1 MAQTKNTPL
10 NKEQLLE
17 HVQAFVQTPLKDKL
31 DANLIE
37 LGLDSMH
44 MMRLVNQWRKQGA
57 KVTFS
62 KLIEQPI
69 LSHWMTLLCTKTDA
83 VTEVIPAPALPNIDP
98 YAEFE
103 LTDVQYAYWIGRQDE
118 QELGGV
124 GCHAY
129 IEVDNQDIDPLKL
142 EQAWHALYQ
151 HHPMLRAQFT
161 ESGTQQVHAPL
172 PTPGLA
178 INDFRSLTRDE
189 ATQAVEQVRR
199 RLSHRK
205 LGIEHGQTMGLELSL
220 LPAGN
225 CRIHFD
231 VDLLIADVQSLNIL
245 LKDLAVLY
253 HGGTL
258 ETDPNWSFAK
268 YLAYEKTQNKTKLEE
283 DKAYWQTRLA
293 TLPSGPQLPLR
304 CDPQTVAKPTFSRR
318 LHTLTQ
324 TQWQTLKSTAQQHQV
339 TPAMLLVTGYAYVLA
354 KYSAEQKFTLN
365 LPLFDR
371 KTQHPGIEHAV
382 ADFTN
387 LLLLDCDFSDAK
399 GFIDHAKAIQNQF
412 HQNVAH
418 SDYSAVQIQRDLVK
432 QGFAQGVSAP
442 VVFAC
447 NLGTPLLSQQDT
459 VLGQF
464 NYMISQT
471 PQVWLDHQVYEVDE
485 GLMLA
490 WDAVDEIFPEALI
503 DTMFASYVALLE
515 KLAAHSDAW
524 QAQHLIELPHYQQT
538 QRAAVNDTAAPYT
551 PHTLHEAIFRA
562 ARTHPDKT
570 ALVFNNQS
578 LSYRSVAEKA
588 LRVAA
593 YLQQQGLRES
603 EPVAVTLPRGAEQII
618 AVLGVLA
625 AGGCYVPIGTHQPQS
640 RRAKIHRTAEIKLVI
655 AAHDDSEHDP
665 AATFIDIQQAL
676 QAEPLASAAIASPE
690 SPAYIIFTSGSTGE
704 PKGVEMSHQATA
716 NTIYQLNKD
725 YQIGQDSC
733 ALAVSA
739 LDFDLSV
746 YDIFGLLSVGGQLV
760 LVDEQQ
766 RRDAQAWLDLVHQN
780 NVTVWNTVPV
790 LLDMLLTAAEQDC
803 RPLNF
808 EQVMLSGDWIGLDL
822 PPRLQHISATNPPI
836 IAMGGATEAAIW
848 SNSCEVRAPLPQH
861 WHSIPY
867 GKPLPNQK
875 YRVVDG
881 HGHDCPDW
889 VPGELWI
896 GGIGLATCYCGDPA
910 QTTARFVEQDGE
922 RWYRTGDQGRYWPD
936 GNLEFLGRID
946 HQVKV
951 RGHRIE
957 LGEIDTALANIEG
970 VQRAVTVTIGEPK
983 SLASV
988 VVLAPQSTLDSMA
1001 IQRQLHTLLPD
1012 YMVPNHIEFVP
1023 QMPLSANGKVDRKAL
1038 TNQLA
1043 ATQQQSTERLTAPQ
1057 TDNEIRLAK
1066 IWQSLLG
1073 IEHIG
1078 QQSHFFE
1085 LGGDSLIATQ
1095 LIAKLKQQGLASPK
1109 PLRDLFSAPQL
1120 SAYAAR
1126 LDSVASTPKLE
1137 VMPDLDNRFAP
1148 FPLTEV
1154 QRAYWMGQT
1163 PGLPLNCSTLYLL
1176 ELEGEN
1182 VDLQRMAKA
1191 WDQLVEHHEMLR
1203 AVITPDGQQQLLS
1216 HLPAMSIAQVS
1227 LNSETNN
1234 HSDAARDHLHQFW
1247 RKICHQAQQ
1256 SHDQSESVTLPNH
1269 RICAVHYGDNKTRLG
1284 IIFDY
1289 LTLDGF
1295 SIKLLLDQL
1304 ASLYNDPAYHLPEI
1318 NVSFRDYVL
1327 QVQHDDAEYAAAQ
1340 AYWREQIKALPPAP
1354 QLPLAQDP
1362 QSITKPEFVRR
1373 EAQLDTD
1380 TWQALKHK
1388 ARTYGITPSVLLL
1401 TAYSNVL
1408 RRWSEGDHTLNLTL
1422 FDRQDVHNDIHKV
1435 FGDFT
1440 TLAPI
1445 AFRANA
1451 GNSLLAQAQ
1460 EAQLQIAQAIE
1471 HKAISSIWIQRE
1483 QARHGTLT
1491 SAALPVV
1498 FTSTLGLGG
1507 GLFENSTGNF
1517 PQIVPGGLSQTP
1529 QVWLDHQLYEFDGAL
1544 VLSWDAADALFPA
1557 GMIDDMFNSYVSAL
1571 QALCHSSWEQTLSL
1585 PLPATQAHTRI
1596 AVNHT
1601 ERPQSPRTL
1610 HHAIFAHAQ
1619 QHPDDTALVFEHT
1632 VVNYA
1637 QLCEQALSIAALLQ
1651 QHQLKL
1657 AEPVAVT
1664 LPRGINQIAAVLG
1677 VMAAGGC
1684 YVPIG
1689 IHQPANRQ
1697 AKIHRTAG
1705 IRLVLTNREHLD
1717 VESIDSVTRLDI
1729 ASASAPL
1736 CKPVEV
1742 SPDQPAYIIFTSGST
1757 GEPKGVE
1764 MCHQATANT
1773 IDQLNQTY
1781 NIDKHSCVLAVS
1793 ALDFDLSVYDIFGL
1807 LGAGAQVVLLSDE
1820 NRRDA
1825 SAWLQLVHQHNVN
1838 VWNSVPVL
1846 FDMLLVVAEQDDRQ
1860 LPFNQVMLS
1869 GDWIGLD
1876 IPPRLQAKSKA
1887 GIPLIAMGGA
1897 TEAAIWSNFCEVRGD
1912 IPAHWNSIP
1921 YGKPLP
1927 NQTYRVADA
1936 QGRDCPD
1943 WVAGELWIG
1952 GVGLA
1957 SAYRGDDT
1965 LTAERFVHYEGK
1977 RWYRTGDRGRYWPDG
1992 NLEFLGRIDHQVKVR
2007 GHRIELGEIDTA
2019 LGRIEGIARGV
2030 ALTLGEPKM
2039 LVAALVMD
2047 ENMVL
2052 DTDAVNT
2059 ELALTLPDYMV
2070 PNHLLAVDVLPLSA
2084 NGKVDR
2090 KQLAAQFDGQLSAV
2104 DVAVTPPQTDNE
2116 MQVAQLWADLLGVT
2130 EVGLE
2135 SSFFALGGDSLLATQ
2150 FLTQLAQQ
2158 GLSTKQPLRTLFANP
2173 TLGAFAATLEAH
2185 QAVHSQQIVAK
2196 PEQQF
2201 EPFALT
2207 EVQSAYWLGQT
2218 PGFPLNCGTH
2228 YLLELDSLTLD
2239 IKKMMNAWQ
2248 TLYARHDMLRAQ
2260 VSDDNQ
2266 QAVLQQSQEPKL
2278 DIDSSTYASLDQ
2290 ARGQINTWWQ
2300 AQNSQHVHD
2309 AITIKVARYHAGE
2322 TERTRLALMFN
2333 YMTLDGYSIML
2344 LLREFAALYQRPDTE
2359 LPPLSLT
2366 FRDYVTQVQDSQQVV
2381 EEAQAYWQARLATL
2395 PDAAALPLAQDP
2407 LHIEHSE
2414 FSRRSARLP
2423 TTKWQ
2428 AIKQAARSH
2437 NVTPSILVLSAY
2449 AEVLSQY
2456 SGGHAH
2462 TLNLTLFDRQN
2473 VHPEVGS
2480 IVGDFTSLAPLA
2492 YYPDEQNSIAH
2503 QAKQLQNQLADVLEH
2518 RAVSSVWV
2526 QRERSRTMG
2535 RTAAALPIV
2544 FTSTLG
2550 MADDLLADSFN
2561 EDLPQFTD
2569 GGLSATPQVWLDH
2582 QMYEFRG
2589 ELILSWDAV
2598 DALFPADLLDNMF
2611 ARFLT
2616 LLDEL
2621 AVSTDAPFSHALPKA
2636 QQVVRDRVNNTKV
2649 KQTPRTLHQA
2659 MFDYACQHPDAVAL
2673 ITDTQT
2679 VTYGQ
2684 LADKALRIAHLLTQ
2698 HALSLREPV
2707 AVSLP
2712 RGVEQVAA
2720 VFGIMAAGGCYVPIG
2735 VHQPTSRQAK
2745 IHRTA
2750 GIRWVLTDEAHISQ
2764 DVEQGVTRL
2773 NVADAADL
2781 TPLATPLTVATDA
2794 PAYVIFTSG
2803 STGEPKGVEMCHQ
2816 ATANTIDQLNQHY
2829 TIDSSSRV
2837 LAVSAL
2843 DFDLSVYDLFGL
2855 LSVGGSVVLL
2865 NEENRRDATTWLELV
2880 HQHRVTIWNSVPV
2893 LLDMLL
2899 VVAENDTRSLP
2910 FENVMLSGDWIG
2922 LDLPPRLQAK
2932 THSEIPLI
2940 AMGGATEAAI
2950 WSNSCEVRGD
2960 LPAHWASIPYG
2971 KPLPNQT
2978 YRVVDPFGRDCPDW
2992 VAGELWI
2999 GGVGLA
3005 SAYRGDETLTA
3016 QRFVMANGKRWYRTG
3031 DLGRYWP
3038 DGNLEFLGRIDHQV
3052 KVRGHRI
3059 ELGEI
3064 DAAMAQVEGLSRG
3077 VALTIGEPK
3086 KLVAA
3091 FVKAPHAT
3099 LDAQAITAQLELQ
3112 LPEYMVPSHL
3122 LELTAL
3128 PLSANGK
3135 IDRKQLAN
3143 EFIELELEQAEFEAP
3158 EGELEQQL
3166 AEIWQTLLKRAQIS
3180 RHDDF
3185 FAIGGDSLSAT
3196 QLIQTLQQ
3204 QHIIPTSLSLTTLFS
3219 APSIASLAT
3228 VITHAWRELGG
3239 TTCDTDELFEE
3250 GTI

>member
-1 MAQTKNTPL
+1 MAQVKNTPL
-10 NKEQLLE
+10 NKKQLLE
-17 HVQAFVQTPLKDKL
+17 HVQAFVQTPLEDKL
-31 DANLIE
+31 DVNLIE

-62 KLIEQPI
+62 KLIEQPV
-69 LSHWMTLLCTKTDA
+69 LSHWIALLCAQTDIVA
-83 VTEVIPAPALPNIDP
+83 NISQTPKLPDLDP

-129 IEVDNQDIDPLKL
+129 LEVDNQDIDPLKL

-151 HHPMLRAQFT
+151 FHPMLRAQFT
-161 ESGTQQVHAPL
+161 ESGTQQVHSPL

-178 INDFRSLTRDE
+178 INDFRSLTPDE
-189 ATQAVEQVRR
+189 AALAVEQVRS

-220 LPAGN
+220 LPKGQ

-268 YLAYEKTQNKTKLEE
+268 YLAFESAQNRDKREADKT
-283 DKAYWQTRLA
+283 YWQTRLA
-293 TLPSGPQLPLR
+293 TLPTGPQLPLR
-304 CDPQTVAKPTFSRR
+304 CDPQTVTRPEFSRR
-318 LHTLTQ
+318 LHTLSQ
-324 TQWQTLKSTAQQHQV
+324 NQWQTLKNTAQQHQV
-339 TPAMLLVTGYAYVLA
+339 TPAMLLVTSYAYVLA

-371 KTQHPGIEHAV
+371 KTHHPGIENVV

-387 LLLLDCDFSDAK
+387 LLLLDCDFSAERS
-399 GFIDHAKAIQNQF
+399 FIDHAKAIQNQF

-432 QGFAQGVSAP
+432 HGYAQGVSAP

-490 WDAVDEIFPEALI
+490 WDAVDEIFPESLI
-503 DTMFASYVALLE
+503 ESMFASYVALLE
-515 KLAAHSDAW
+515 KLAAQNSAW
-524 QAQHLIELPHYQQT
+524 QTQALIDLPERQQT
-538 QRAAVNDTAAPYT
+538 QRAAVNNTTAPYT
-551 PHTLHEAIFRA
+551 PHTLHEAFFKRA
-562 ARTHPDKT
+562 QIHPDKT
-570 ALVFNNQS
+570 ALVLNNQTV
-578 LSYRSVAEKA
+578 SYHAVAEKA
-588 LRVAA
+588 LRIAA
-593 YLQQQGLRES
+593 HLQLQGLVES
-603 EPVAVTLPRGAEQII
+603 EPVAVTLPRGIEQVI

-625 AGGCYVPIGTHQPQS
+625 AGGCYVPIGTHQPRT
-640 RRAKIHRTAEIKLVI
+640 RREKIHRTADIKLVI
-655 AAHDDSEHDP
+655 AEHGDPEHDP
-665 AATFIDIQQAL
+665 ATKCIDIQQAL
-676 QAEPLASAAIASPE
+676 QTKPLESAVIVNPA

-725 YQIGQDSC
+725 YQIGQSSC

-746 YDIFGLLSVGGQLV
+746 YDIFGLLSAGGQLV
-760 LVDEQQ
+760 LVNEQQ

-790 LLDMLLTAAEQDC
+790 LLDMLLTAAEQDS
-803 RPLNF
+803 RLLNF

-848 SNSCEVRAPLPQH
+848 SNRCEVRAPLPLH
-861 WHSIPY
+861 WQSIPY

-875 YRVVDG
+875 YRVVDK

-896 GGIGLATCYCGDPA
+896 GGIGLATCYRGDST
-910 QTTARFVEQDGE
+910 QTAARFVEQNGE

-957 LGEIDTALANIEG
+957 LGEIDTALTNIDG
-970 VQRAVTVTIGEPK
+970 IQRAVTVTIGEPK

-988 VVLAPQSTLDSMA
+988 VVLATQNRLDSIT
-1001 IQRQLHTLLPD
+1001 IQRQLHKLLPD
-1012 YMVPNHIEFVP
+1012 YMVPSHIEFSE
-1023 QMPLSANGKVDRKAL
+1023 QLPLSANGKIDRKAL
-1038 TNQLA
+1038 INQLA
-1043 ATQQQSTERLTAPQ
+1043 ATQQQSAVSLTAPQ
-1057 TDNEIRLAK
+1057 TDNEKNLAK

-1073 IEHIG
+1073 IEQIG

-1109 PLRDLFSAPQL
+1109 PLRDLFSSPQL

-1126 LDSVASTPKLE
+1126 LESIESVTKLE
-1137 VMPDLDNRFAP
+1137 IVPDLDNRFAP

-1182 VDLQRMAKA
+1182 VDLQRMARA

-1203 AVITPDGQQQLLS
+1203 AVITPDSQQQLLS

-1227 LNSETNN
+1227 LKSETNN
-1234 HSDAARDHLHQFW
+1234 HANAARDHLHQFW
-1247 RKICHQAQQ
+1247 RKICQQAQQ
-1256 SHDQSESVTLPNH
+1256 NHDQSESATSPNH
-1269 RICAVHYGDNKTRLG
+1269 RICAVNYGDNKTRLG

-1304 ASLYNDPAYHLPEI
+1304 ASLYNDPAYNLPEVD
-1318 NVSFRDYVL
+1318 VSFRDYVI
-1327 QVQHDDAEYAAAQ
+1327 QVQHDDAERTAAQ
-1340 AYWREQIKALPPAP
+1340 TYWREQIDTLPPAP

-1362 QSITKPEFVRR
+1362 QSITQPEFVRR
-1373 EAQLDTD
+1373 EAQLDAS
-1380 TWQALKHK
+1380 TWQALKNT
-1388 ARTYGITPSVLLL
+1388 ARSYGITPSVLLL

-1422 FDRQDVHNDIHKV
+1422 FDRQDVHQDINKV

-1451 GNSLLAQAQ
+1451 GDSLLLQAQ

-1483 QARHGTLT
+1483 QARHSTLT

-1507 GLFENSTGNF
+1507 GLFENSNGDF

-1529 QVWLDHQLYEFDGAL
+1529 QVWLDHQLYEFDGSL
-1544 VLSWDAADALFPA
+1544 ILSWDAVDALFPA
-1557 GMIDDMFNSYVSAL
+1557 GMIDDMFTSYIAAL
-1571 QALCHSSWEQTLSL
+1571 EELCHSNWDQPIHF
-1585 PLPATQAHTRI
+1585 PLPDAQAHTRMV
-1596 AVNHT
+1596 VNHT
-1601 ERPQSPRTL
+1601 ERPQAPRTL
-1610 HHAIFAHAQ
+1610 HHAIFTHAQ
-1619 QHPDDTALVFEHT
+1619 QNPNDTALVFENS

-1637 QLCEQALSIAALLQ
+1637 QLCEQALGIAALLQ
-1651 QHQLKL
+1651 QHQLEP

-1664 LPRGINQIAAVLG
+1664 LPRGINQIAAILG

-1684 YVPIG
+1684 YVPVG
-1689 IHQPANRQ
+1689 IHQPASRQ

-1705 IRLVLTNREHLD
+1705 ISLVLTDSNHLE
-1717 VESIDSVTRLDI
+1717 VESIESVTRLDVAT
-1729 ASASAPL
+1729 ASTPL
-1736 CKPVEV
+1736 AKPVDV
-1742 SPDQPAYIIFTSGST
+1742 SPEQPAYIIFTSGST

-1781 NIDKHSCVLAVS
+1781 QIGQHSCVLAVS

-1807 LGAGAQVVLLSDE
+1807 LSAGGQVVLLSDE

-1825 SAWLQLVHQHNVN
+1825 SEWLQLVHQHNVN

-1846 FDMLLVVAEQDDRQ
+1846 LDMLLVVAEQDDKQ

-1876 IPPRLQAKSKA
+1876 LPPRLQAKSKA
-1887 GIPLIAMGGA
+1887 DIPLIAMGGA

-1912 IPAHWNSIP
+1912 IPTHWNSIP

-1952 GVGLA
+1952 GAGLA
-1957 SAYRGDDT
+1957 TAYRGDKK
-1965 LTAERFVHYEGK
+1965 LTAERFVNHEGT

-2019 LGRIEGIARGV
+2019 LARIDGISRGV
-2030 ALTLGEPKM
+2030 ALTVGEPKM

-2047 ENMVL
+2047 ENTVL
-2052 DTDAVNT
+2052 DIDAVNT
-2059 ELALTLPDYMV
+2059 ELALSLPDYMV
-2070 PNHLLAVDVLPLSA
+2070 PSHLLALDALPLSA

-2090 KQLAAQFDGQLSAV
+2090 KQLATEFDGKLSALEI
-2104 DVAVTPPQTDNE
+2104 AVTPPQTGNE
-2116 MQVAQLWADLLGVT
+2116 IQVAQLWSDLLGVT
-2130 EVGLE
+2130 DVGLE

-2173 TLGAFAATLEAH
+2173 TLGAFAATLAEYHAA
-2185 QAVHSQQIVAK
+2185 QSPQIVAR

-2201 EPFALT
+2201 EPFKLT

-2239 IKKMMNAWQ
+2239 TERMMLAWQ
-2248 TLYARHDMLRAQ
+2248 KLYARHDMLRAQ

-2266 QAVLQQSQEPKL
+2266 QVVLQQSSMPKL
-2278 DIDSSTYASLDQ
+2278 DIAPSTYTSLDQ
-2290 ARGQINTWWQ
+2290 ARTQINTWWQ
-2300 AQNSQHVHD
+2300 AHNSQHLHD
-2309 AITIKVARYHAGE
+2309 AIMIKVARYQAGE
-2322 TERTRLALMFN
+2322 TNRTRLALMFN

-2344 LLREFAALYQRPDTE
+2344 LLREFATLYQAPNTE
-2359 LPPLSLT
+2359 LAPLSLT
-2366 FRDYVTQVQDSQQVV
+2366 FRDYVTQVQDSQQAID
-2381 EEAQAYWQARLATL
+2381 EAQAYWQKRLATL

-2407 LHIEHSE
+2407 LQIAHSE

-2423 TTKWQ
+2423 KTKWQ

-2456 SGGHAH
+2456 SGGQAH

-2492 YYPDEQNSIAH
+2492 YQPDEHTTIANH
-2503 QAKQLQNQLADVLEH
+2503 AQHLQSQLAEVLEH

-2561 EDLPQFTD
+2561 EELPQFTD

-2621 AVSTDAPFSHALPKA
+2621 SISTDTPFSHALPNA
-2636 QQVVRDRVNNTKV
+2636 QQLVRKSVNNTCV
-2649 KQTPRTLHQA
+2649 EQTPRTLHQA
-2659 MFDYACQHPDAVAL
+2659 MFDYARQYPDAVAL
-2673 ITDTQT
+2673 IADEQT
-2679 VTYGQ
+2679 LTYGQ
-2684 LADKALRIAHLLTQ
+2684 LADKALRIAHLLIQ
-2698 HALSLREPV
+2698 RSLSSGEPV

-2712 RGVEQVAA
+2712 RGIEQVAA

-2750 GIRWVLTDEAHISQ
+2750 GIRWVLTDEAHINQ
-2764 DVEQGVTRL
+2764 DVEPGVTRL
-2773 NVADAADL
+2773 NVTDAVDF

-2829 TIDSSSRV
+2829 AIDSNSRV

-2865 NEENRRDATTWLELV
+2865 NEDNRRDAAAWLTLV
-2880 HQHRVTIWNSVPV
+2880 HQHNITIWNSVPV

-2899 VVAENDTRSLP
+2899 VVAENDARSLP
-2910 FENVMLSGDWIG
+2910 FAQVMLSGDWIG

-2932 THSEIPLI
+2932 THSKLPLI

-2950 WSNSCEVRGD
+2950 WSNSCEIKGE
-2960 LPAHWASIPYG
+2960 LPSHWASIPYG

-2978 YRVVDPFGRDCPDW
+2978 YRVVDSFGRDCPDW

-2999 GGVGLA
+2999 GGMGLA
-3005 SAYRGDETLTA
+3005 TAYRGDEELTA
-3016 QRFVMANGKRWYRTG
+3016 QRFVIADGKRWYRTG
-3031 DLGRYWP
+3031 DRGRYWP

-3064 DAAMAQVEGLSRG
+3064 DTALAQVEGLSRG
-3077 VALTIGEPK
+3077 VALTVGEPK

-3091 FVKAPHAT
+3091 FVKEPQT
-3099 LDAQAITAQLELQ
+3099 KLDAQAITAQLEQQ

-3122 LELTAL
+3122 LELETL

-3135 IDRKQLAN
+3135 IDRKQLSN
-3143 EFIELELEQAEFEAP
+3143 EFMALDLEQLEFEAP

-3166 AEIWQTLLKRAQIS
+3166 AEIWQKLLKRAQIS

-3204 QHIIPTSLSLTTLFS
+3204 QHIIPTSVSLTTLFS

-3228 VITHAWRELGG
+3228 AITQAWRDLGG
-3239 TTCDTDELFEE
+3239 STCDTDELFEE

>member
-1 MAQTKNTPL
+1 MTQLMNAPL

-17 HVQAFVQTPLKDKL
+17 HVQAFVQTPVDDKL

-62 KLIEQPI
+62 KLIERPV
-69 LSHWMTLLCTKTDA
+69 LNHWITLLCA
-83 VTEVIPAPALPNIDP
+83 QTEPDSEIPQAPELPNIDP
-98 YAEFE
+98 YAEFA

-129 IEVDNQDIDPLKL
+129 LEVDNQDIDPLKL

-151 HHPMLRAQFT
+151 YHPMLRAQFT
-161 ESGTQQVHAPL
+161 ESGSQQVYSPL

-178 INDFRSLTRDE
+178 INDFSSLSQAE
-189 ATQAVEQVRR
+189 ATQAVEQVRS

-205 LGIEHGQTMGLELSL
+205 LGIEHGQTIGLELSL
-220 LPAGN
+220 LPESK

-258 ETDPNWSFAK
+258 GTDPNWSFAK
-268 YLAYEKTQNKTKLEE
+268 YLAYEQTQNQDKLKA

-293 TLPSGPQLPLR
+293 TLPPGPQLPLN
-304 CDPQTVAKPTFSRR
+304 CDPQTVTKPEFSRR
-318 LHTLTQ
+318 LHTLTA
-324 TQWQTLKSTAQQHQV
+324 TQWQTLKNTAQQHQV
-339 TPAMLLVTGYAYVLA
+339 TPAMLLVTSYAYVLA

-371 KTQHPGIEHAV
+371 KTQHPGIENVV

-399 GFIDHAKAIQNQF
+399 EFIEHAKAVQSQF

-432 QGFAQGVSAP
+432 HGYAQGVSAP

-447 NLGTPLLSQQDT
+447 NLGTPLLSQKDT

-471 PQVWLDHQVYEVDE
+471 PQVWLDHQVYEVDR

-490 WDAVDEIFPEALI
+490 WDAVDEIFPEALL
-503 DTMFASYVALLE
+503 DTMFASYVELLE
-515 KLAAHSDAW
+515 KLAANNDAW
-524 QAQHLIELPHYQQT
+524 QALHLLELPPYQQQ
-538 QRAAVNDTAAPYT
+538 QRERVNNTTAPYT
-551 PHTLHEAIFRA
+551 PHTLHEAFFNCA
-562 ARTHPDKT
+562 KTHPNKT
-570 ALVFNNQS
+570 ALVFNGEQ
-578 LSYRSVAEKA
+578 LSYRTVAEQA

-593 YLQQQGLRES
+593 HLKQQGLGDS
-603 EPVAVTLPRGAEQII
+603 EPVAVTLPRGYQQII

-640 RRAKIHRTAEIKLVI
+640 RRTKIHNTAKIKLVL
-655 AAHDDSEHDP
+655 AHQDDPEHDP
-665 AATFIDIQQAL
+665 AVQLINIQAAL
-676 QAEPLASAAIASPE
+676 QSAPLGSAIIASPA

-725 YQIGQDSC
+725 YQIGHNSC

-766 RRDAQAWLDLVHQN
+766 RRDAQTWLELVHQHK
-780 NVTVWNTVPV
+780 VTIWNTVPV
-790 LLDMLLTAAEQDC
+790 LLDMLLTAAEQDS
-803 RPLNF
+803 RQLKF

-848 SNSCEVRAPLPQH
+848 SNRCEVRAPLPLD

-875 YRVVDG
+875 YRVVDQ
-881 HGHDCPDW
+881 HGLDCPDW

-896 GGIGLATCYCGDPA
+896 GGIGLATCYRGDSA
-910 QTTARFVEQDGE
+910 QTAARFVEQNGE

-957 LGEIDTALANIEG
+957 LGEIDTALTNIDG
-970 VQRAVTVTIGEPK
+970 IQRAVTVTIGEPK

-988 VVLAPQSTLDSMA
+988 VVLTAHSELNSTA
-1001 IQRQLHTLLPD
+1001 IQRQLHKLLPD
-1012 YMVPNHIEFVP
+1012 YMVPSHIKFAI
-1023 QMPLSANGKVDRKAL
+1023 QIPLSANGKVDRKAL
-1038 TNQLA
+1038 IKQLT
-1043 ATQQQSTERLTAPQ
+1043 ATQQYSTASLTKPQ
-1057 TDNEIRLAK
+1057 TDNEKRLAK

-1073 IEHIG
+1073 IEQIG

-1095 LIAKLKQQGLASPK
+1095 LIAKLKQLGLASPK
-1109 PLRDLFSAPQL
+1109 PLSDLFSAPQL

-1126 LDSVASTPKLE
+1126 LESVVSVPKLA
-1137 VMPDLDNRFAP
+1137 VVPDLNNRFAP

-1191 WDQLVEHHEMLR
+1191 WDRLVEHHEMLR

-1216 HLPAMSIAQVS
+1216 HLPTMSIAEVS
-1227 LNSETNN
+1227 LKSETEN
-1234 HSDAARDHLHQFW
+1234 HASAARDHLHQFW
-1247 RKICHQAQQ
+1247 SKICKKALQ
-1256 SHDQSESVTLPNH
+1256 SHNQSDSVTLSNH

-1304 ASLYNDPAYHLPEI
+1304 ASLYNDPTYHLAKI
-1318 NVSFRDYVL
+1318 DISFRDYVI
-1327 QVQHDDAEYAAAQ
+1327 QVQHHDAERAAAE
-1340 AYWREQIKALPPAP
+1340 AYWREQIDTLPPAP
-1354 QLPLAQDP
+1354 QLPLRQDP

-1373 EAQLDTD
+1373 EAQLNAD
-1380 TWQALKHK
+1380 TWQALKNQ
-1388 ARTYGITPSVLLL
+1388 ARSHGITPSVLLL
-1401 TAYSNVL
+1401 TVYSNVL

-1422 FDRQDVHNDIHKV
+1422 FDRQDVHQDINKV
-1435 FGDFT
+1435 LGDFT

-1445 AFRANA
+1445 AFRANTE
-1451 GNSLLAQAQ
+1451 NSLLEQAKK
-1460 EAQLQIAQAIE
+1460 AQLQIAQAIE
-1471 HKAISSIWIQRE
+1471 HKAISSIWMQRE

-1507 GLFENSTGNF
+1507 GLFENSSGNF

-1544 VLSWDAADALFPA
+1544 ILSWDAVDALFPQ
-1557 GMIDDMFNSYVSAL
+1557 GMIDDMFTSYIDAL
-1571 QALCHSSWEQTLSL
+1571 EELCHSSWEQTMSL
-1585 PLPATQAHTRI
+1585 PLPDAQAHTRI

-1601 ERPQSPRTL
+1601 ESPQTPRTL
-1610 HHAIFAHAQ
+1610 HNAIFEYAEQ
-1619 QHPDDTALVFEHT
+1619 NPDDTALVFENR
-1632 VVNYA
+1632 VVSYA
-1637 QLCEQALSIAALLQ
+1637 ELSKQALSIAALLQ
-1651 QHQLKL
+1651 QHQLEPT
-1657 AEPVAVT
+1657 EPVAVT
-1664 LPRGINQIAAVLG
+1664 LPRGIEQIAAVLG
-1677 VMAAGGC
+1677 IMAAGGC

-1689 IHQPANRQ
+1689 VHQPASRQ

-1705 IRLVLTNREHLD
+1705 IRLVLTDSAHLD
-1717 VESIDSVTRLDI
+1717 TESIDSVTRLDV
-1729 ASASAPL
+1729 ATVRNPL
-1736 CKPVEV
+1736 AAIVNS
-1742 SPDQPAYIIFTSGST
+1742 SPAQPAYIIFTSGST

-1773 IDQLNQTY
+1773 IDQLNKAY
-1781 NIDKHSCVLAVS
+1781 NIDKNSSVLAVS

-1807 LGAGAQVVLLSDE
+1807 LGVGGKVVLLSDE

-1825 SAWLQLVHQHNVN
+1825 HQWLQLVHQHDVN
-1838 VWNSVPVL
+1838 IWNSVPVL
-1846 FDMLLVVAEQDDRQ
+1846 LDMLLVVAEQDDRQ

-1887 GIPLIAMGGA
+1887 DIPLIAMGGA
-1897 TEAAIWSNFCEVRGD
+1897 TEAAIWSNVCEVRGD
-1912 IPAHWNSIP
+1912 IPVQWHSIP

-1927 NQTYRVADA
+1927 NQTYRVVDA

-1952 GVGLA
+1952 GAGLA
-1957 SAYRGDDT
+1957 TTYRGDKK
-1965 LTAERFVHYEGK
+1965 LTADRFVNHEGK

-1992 NLEFLGRIDHQVKVR
+1992 NLEFLGRIDQQVKVR

-2019 LGRIEGIARGV
+2019 LSRIAGITRGV
-2030 ALTLGEPKM
+2030 ALTIGEPKM

-2047 ENMVL
+2047 ENITL
-2052 DTDAVNT
+2052 NSKAVNA
-2059 ELALTLPDYMV
+2059 ELALLLPDYMV
-2070 PNHLLAVDVLPLSA
+2070 PNYLLAVDVLPLSA

-2090 KQLAAQFDGQLSAV
+2090 KQLAAQFDGQFTALEV
-2104 DVAVTPPQTDNE
+2104 ELTPPQTDNE
-2116 MQVAQLWADLLGVT
+2116 IQLAKLWKSLLGVADI
-2130 EVGLE
+2130 GLQ

-2150 FLTQLAQQ
+2150 LLTQLAQQ

-2173 TLGAFAATLEAH
+2173 TLGAFAATLVTQ
-2185 QAVHSQQIVAK
+2185 QATQSQQIVAK
-2196 PEQQF
+2196 PELQF

-2218 PGFPLNCGTH
+2218 AGFPLNCGTH
-2228 YLLELDSLTLD
+2228 YLLELDSLTLN
-2239 IKKMMNAWQ
+2239 IERMTQAWQ
-2248 TLYARHDMLRAQ
+2248 TLYARHNMLRAK
-2260 VSDDNQ
+2260 VSNDNQ
-2266 QAVLQQSQEPKL
+2266 QIVLQDTCAPML
-2278 DIDSSTYASLDQ
+2278 DIEQQVYANLDL
-2290 ARGQINTWWQ
+2290 ARCQINTWWQ
-2300 AQNSQHVHD
+2300 AQNSAHLHD
-2309 AITIKVARYHAGE
+2309 AVAIKIVRYQADGD
-2322 TERTRLALMFN
+2322 ERTRLALMFN

-2344 LLREFAALYQRPDTE
+2344 LLREFATLYQAPQTK
-2359 LPPLSLT
+2359 LTPLTLT
-2366 FRDYVTQVQDSQQVV
+2366 FRDYVTQLQNSQQAID
-2381 EEAQAYWQARLATL
+2381 EAQAYWRKRLATL
-2395 PDAAALPLAQDP
+2395 PEAATLPLAQNP
-2407 LHIEHSE
+2407 LQIEHSE

-2423 TTKWQ
+2423 ASKWQ
-2428 AIKQAARSH
+2428 AIKQAAKEQG
-2437 NVTPSILVLSAY
+2437 VTPSILVLTAY

-2480 IVGDFTSLAPLA
+2480 IVGDFTSLAPLD
-2492 YYPDEQNSIAH
+2492 YHPDEQVSIAH
-2503 QAKQLQNQLADVLEH
+2503 HAQQLQNQLADVLEH

-2535 RTAAALPIV
+2535 HTAAALPIV

-2561 EDLPQFTD
+2561 EGLPQFTD

-2598 DALFPADLLDNMF
+2598 DALFPANLLDNMF

-2621 AVSTDAPFSHALPKA
+2621 ADSADSPFSYVLPET
-2636 QQVVRDRVNNTKV
+2636 QQAVRHSVNNTFAE
-2649 KQTPRTLHQA
+2649 QPPRTLHQA
-2659 MFDYACQHPDAVAL
+2659 MFDYARQHPDTTAL
-2673 ITDTQT
+2673 IADAQT
-2679 VTYGQ
+2679 VTYGE
-2684 LADKALRIAHLLTQ
+2684 LADKALRIANLLDTQ
-2698 HALSLREPV
+2698 GLAAGEPV

-2712 RGVEQVAA
+2712 RGIAQVAA

-2750 GIRWVLTDEAHISQ
+2750 GIRWVLTDEQHIKQ
-2764 DVEQGVTRL
+2764 EVEVGVTRL
-2773 NVADAADL
+2773 NVADATRFA
-2781 TPLATPLTVATDA
+2781 PLATPLPVATDA

-2829 TIDSSSRV
+2829 AIDSNSRV

-2843 DFDLSVYDLFGL
+2843 DFDLSVYDLFSL

-2865 NEENRRDATTWLELV
+2865 NENNRRDAATWLELV
-2880 HQHRVTIWNSVPV
+2880 HQHQVNVWNSVPI

-2899 VVAENDTRSLP
+2899 VVAENDARSLP
-2910 FENVMLSGDWIG
+2910 FAQVMLSGDWIG

-2932 THSEIPLI
+2932 THHTMPLI

-2950 WSNSCEVRGD
+2950 WSNSCEIKGE
-2960 LPAHWASIPYG
+2960 LPAHWTSIPYG

-3005 SAYRGDETLTA
+3005 TAYRGDEKLTA
-3016 QRFVMANGKRWYRTG
+3016 ERFVIANDNRWYRTG
-3031 DLGRYWP
+3031 DRGRYWP

-3064 DAAMAQVEGLSRG
+3064 DAAFARIEGLSRG
-3077 VALTIGEPK
+3077 VTLTIGEPK

-3091 FVKAPHAT
+3091 YVKEAKAT
-3099 LDAQAITAQLELQ
+3099 LDAHAITAQLQQQ

-3122 LELTAL
+3122 LELETL

-3135 IDRKQLAN
+3135 IDRKQLSN
-3143 EFIELELEQAEFEAP
+3143 EFMALDLEQTEFEAP
-3158 EGELEQQL
+3158 ESELEQQL
-3166 AEIWQTLLKRAQIS
+3166 ADIWQQLLKRAQIS

-3204 QHIIPTSLSLTTLFS
+3204 QHIIPASLSLTTLFS

-3228 VITHAWRELGG
+3228 AINQAWRDLSGN
-3239 TTCDTDELFEE
+3239 TSDTAELFEE

>member
-1 MAQTKNTPL
+1 MAQVKTPL
-10 NKEQLLE
+10 NKKQLLK
-17 HVQAFVQTPLKDKL
+17 HVQAFVQTPLEDKL

-62 KLIEQPI
+62 KLIEQPV
-69 LSHWMTLLCTKTDA
+69 LSDWITLLCTQIDTDVE
-83 VTEVIPAPALPNIDP
+83 VTEAPKLPDIDP

-129 IEVDNQDIDPLKL
+129 LEIDNQDIDPIRL
-142 EQAWHALYQ
+142 EQAWHALY
-151 HHPMLRAQFT
+151 HYHPMLRAQFT
-161 ESGTQQVHAPL
+161 ESGTQQVHSQL

-178 INDFRSLTRDE
+178 INDFRSLTLDE
-189 ATQAVEQVRR
+189 ATKAAEQIRS

-205 LGIEHGQTMGLELSL
+205 LGIEYGQTLGLELSL
-220 LPAGN
+220 LPEGK

-258 ETDPNWSFAK
+258 NTDPHWSFAK
-268 YLAYEKTQNKTKLEE
+268 YLAFENAQNKDKFEA

-304 CDPQTVAKPTFSRR
+304 CDPRAITRPTFSRR
-318 LHTLTQ
+318 LHTLSQ
-324 TQWQTLKSTAQQHQV
+324 YQWKTLKNTAQQHQV
-339 TPAMLLVTGYAYVLA
+339 TPAMLLVTSYAYVLA
-354 KYSAEQKFTLN
+354 KFSTEQKFTLN

-371 KTQHPGIEHAV
+371 KTQHPGIENVV

-387 LLLLDCDFSDAK
+387 LLLLDCDFSEAK
-399 GFIDHAKAIQNQF
+399 GFIDHTKAIQSQF

-432 QGFAQGVSAP
+432 HGYAQGVSAP
-442 VVFAC
+442 IVFAC

-490 WDAVDEIFPEALI
+490 WDAVDEIFPESLI

-515 KLAAHSDAW
+515 NLAANSSAW
-524 QAQHLIELPHYQQT
+524 HALHLIDLPEYQQI
-538 QRAAVNDTAAPYT
+538 QRKAANNTDAPYT
-551 PHTLHEAIFRA
+551 PHTLHEAFFRGA
-562 ARTHPDKT
+562 QVHPDKT
-570 ALVFNNQS
+570 ALIFNS
-578 LSYRSVAEKA
+578 ERFSYRTVAEKA
-588 LRVAA
+588 LRIAA
-593 YLQQQGLRES
+593 YLKQQGLNGA
-603 EPVAVTLPRGAEQII
+603 EPVAVTLPRSAEQII
-618 AVLGVLA
+618 AILGILA
-625 AGGCYVPIGTHQPQS
+625 AGGCYVPIGPHQPQS
-640 RRAKIHRTAEIKLVI
+640 RREKIHRTAEVKLAI
-655 AAHDDSEHDP
+655 AIGDDPEHDP
-665 AATFIDIQQAL
+665 AVKCIDIQQAL
-676 QAEPLASAAIASPE
+676 LAEPLESAVITDPAN
-690 SPAYIIFTSGSTGE
+690 PAYIIFTSGSTGE

-733 ALAVSA
+733 ALGVSA

-760 LVDEQQ
+760 VIDEQQ
-766 RRDAQAWLDLVHQN
+766 RRDAQAWLELVHQHK
-780 NVTVWNTVPV
+780 VTIWNSVPI
-790 LLDMLLTAAEQDC
+790 LLDMLLTTAEQDS
-803 RPLNF
+803 RQLHF

-848 SNSCEVRAPLPQH
+848 SNRCEVRSPLPLH

-875 YRVVDG
+875 YRVVDK
-881 HGHDCPDW
+881 HGQDCPDW

-896 GGIGLATCYCGDPA
+896 GGIGLATCYRGDSI
-910 QTTARFVEQDGE
+910 QTAARFVEQHGE

-946 HQVKV
+946 HQVKI

-957 LGEIDTALANIEG
+957 LGEIDTALANING

-988 VVLAPQSTLDSMA
+988 VVLAAQSTLDSAA
-1001 IQRQLHTLLPD
+1001 IQRQLHKLLPD
-1012 YMVPNHIEFVP
+1012 YMVPSHIEFAP
-1023 QMPLSANGKVDRKAL
+1023 QLPLSSNGKIDRKAL
-1038 TNQLA
+1038 VNQLA
-1043 ATQQQSTERLTAPQ
+1043 ATQQQCALSLTAPQ
-1057 TDNEIRLAK
+1057 TDNEKCLAN
-1066 IWQSLLG
+1066 IWRSILG
-1073 IEHIG
+1073 VEQIG

-1109 PLRDLFSAPQL
+1109 PLPDLFSSPQL

-1126 LDSVASTPKLE
+1126 LESIAPITKLE
-1137 VMPDLDNRFAP
+1137 IVPDLDNRYAP

-1182 VDLQRMAKA
+1182 VDIQRMAKA

-1216 HLPAMSIAQVS
+1216 HLPAVSIAQVS
-1227 LNSETNN
+1227 LKSETNN
-1234 HSDAARDHLHQFW
+1234 HANAARDHLHQFW
-1247 RKICHQAQQ
+1247 RRICEQALQ
-1256 SHDQSESVTLPNH
+1256 SHDQNESVTLPNH
-1269 RICAVHYGDNKTRLG
+1269 RICAVNYGANKTRLG

-1318 NVSFRDYVL
+1318 NVSFRDYVI
-1327 QVQHDDAEYAAAQ
+1327 QVQHNDAERIAAQ
-1340 AYWREQIKALPPAP
+1340 AYWREQINTLPPAP

-1362 QSITKPEFVRR
+1362 QNITQPEFVRR
-1373 EAQLDTD
+1373 EAQLDAT
-1380 TWQALKHK
+1380 TWQALKNK
-1388 ARTYGITPSVLLL
+1388 ARSYGITPSVLLL

-1422 FDRQDVHNDIHKV
+1422 FDRQDVHEHINKV

-1445 AFRANA
+1445 AFRKNV
-1451 GNSLLAQAQ
+1451 GDSLLAQAQ

-1483 QARHGTLT
+1483 QARHSTLT

-1507 GLFENSTGNF
+1507 GLFENSNGDF
-1517 PQIVPGGLSQTP
+1517 PKIVPGGLSQTP
-1529 QVWLDHQLYEFDGAL
+1529 QVWLDHQLYEFDGSL
-1544 VLSWDAADALFPA
+1544 ILSWDAVDALFPA
-1557 GMIDDMFNSYVSAL
+1557 GMIDDMFNSYVGAL
-1571 QALCHSSWEQTLSL
+1571 EKLCHSSWEDEMSL
-1585 PLPATQAHTRI
+1585 PLPDAQAHTRL

-1601 ERPQSPRTL
+1601 GRPQTPRTL
-1610 HHAIFAHAQ
+1610 HHTIFAHAQ
-1619 QHPDDTALVFEHT
+1619 QNPGDTALVFENSH
-1632 VVNYA
+1632 VSYA
-1637 QLCEQALSIAALLQ
+1637 QLCEQALCIAALLQ
-1651 QHQLKL
+1651 QHQLEL

-1664 LPRGINQIAAVLG
+1664 LPRGIDQIAAILG

-1689 IHQPANRQ
+1689 IHQPASRQ
-1697 AKIHRTAG
+1697 AKIHRIAG
-1705 IRLVLTNREHLD
+1705 IRLVLTDSDHLE
-1717 VESIDSVTRLDI
+1717 VESIESVIRLDVAT
-1729 ASASAPL
+1729 ASTPQAMPI
-1736 CKPVEV
+1736 EV
-1742 SPDQPAYIIFTSGST
+1742 SPEQPAYIIFTSGST

-1773 IDQLNQTY
+1773 IDQINQLY
-1781 NIDKHSCVLAVS
+1781 KIDKHSCVLAVS
-1793 ALDFDLSVYDIFGL
+1793 AVDFDLSVYDIFGL
-1807 LGAGAQVVLLSDE
+1807 LSVGGQVVLLSDE

-1825 SAWLQLVHQHNVN
+1825 SEWLQLVHQHNIT

-1846 FDMLLVVAEQDDRQ
+1846 LDMLLIVAEQDDRQ
-1860 LPFNQVMLS
+1860 LPFKQVMLS

-1876 IPPRLQAKSKA
+1876 IPPRLQAKNKA
-1887 GIPLIAMGGA
+1887 EVPLIAMGGA
-1897 TEAAIWSNFCEVRGD
+1897 TEAAIWSNFCEVRDD

-1927 NQTYRVADA
+1927 NQTYRVVDA
-1936 QGRDCPD
+1936 YGRDCPD

-1952 GVGLA
+1952 GAGLA
-1957 SAYRGDDT
+1957 SAYRGDKK
-1965 LTAERFVHYEGK
+1965 LTAERFVNHEGT

-2019 LGRIEGIARGV
+2019 LARIKGISRGV
-2030 ALTLGEPKM
+2030 ALTISEPKM

-2047 ENMVL
+2047 ESTEL
-2052 DTDAVNT
+2052 DLDAVKT
-2059 ELALTLPDYMV
+2059 ELALSLPDYMV
-2070 PNHLLAVDVLPLSA
+2070 PSHFLALNALPLSA

-2090 KQLAAQFDGQLSAV
+2090 KQLATQFDDQLSV
-2104 DVAVTPPQTDNE
+2104 EVAVTAPQTDNE
-2116 MQVAQLWADLLGVT
+2116 LQVAQLWKDLLGVAN
-2130 EVGLE
+2130 VGLE
-2135 SSFFALGGDSLLATQ
+2135 SSFFALGGDSLVATQ

-2158 GLSTKQPLRTLFANP
+2158 GLSTKQPLRTLFASP
-2173 TLGAFAATLEAH
+2173 TLGAFAATLEMHEAT
-2185 QAVHSQQIVAK
+2185 QCKQIVAR
-2196 PEQQF
+2196 PEHQF
-2201 EPFALT
+2201 ELFALT

-2239 IKKMMNAWQ
+2239 TERMMLAWKK
-2248 TLYARHDMLRAQ
+2248 LYARHDMLRAQ
-2260 VSDDNQ
+2260 VSDNNQ
-2266 QAVLQQSQEPKL
+2266 QVVLQQSGIPKL
-2278 DIDSSTYASLDQ
+2278 DIDPMTYTCLEQ
-2290 ARGQINTWWQ
+2290 ARTQIHAWWQ
-2300 AQNSQHVHD
+2300 TKNSQHLHD
-2309 AITIKVARYHAGE
+2309 AITIKVARYQAGE

-2344 LLREFAALYQRPDTE
+2344 LLREFAALYQAPDTE
-2359 LPPLSLT
+2359 LTPLSLT
-2366 FRDYVTQVQDSQQVV
+2366 FRDYVTQVQHSQQAID
-2381 EEAQAYWQARLATL
+2381 EAQAYWQERLSTL

-2407 LHIEHSE
+2407 LQIEHSE

-2423 TTKWQ
+2423 KAKWQ
-2428 AIKQAARSH
+2428 AIKQAARSQ

-2456 SGGHAH
+2456 SGGHPH

-2492 YYPDEQNSIAH
+2492 YHPDEHITIAQH
-2503 QAKQLQNQLADVLEH
+2503 AKQLQEQLADVLDH

-2598 DALFPADLLDNMF
+2598 DALFPAELLDNMF
-2611 ARFLT
+2611 SRFLT
-2616 LLDEL
+2616 LLDE
-2621 AVSTDAPFSHALPKA
+2621 VSISTDTAFSHALPKS
-2636 QQVVRDRVNNTKV
+2636 QQLVRDRVNSTYAE
-2649 KQTPRTLHQA
+2649 QTPRTLHQA
-2659 MFDYACQHPDAVAL
+2659 MFDYARQHPDTVAL
-2673 ITDTQT
+2673 IADEQI

-2698 HALSLREPV
+2698 RGLSLSEAV

-2712 RGVEQVAA
+2712 RGVDQVAA

-2735 VHQPTSRQAK
+2735 IHQPTSRQAK

-2750 GIRWVLTDEAHISQ
+2750 GIRWILTNEAHINQ

-2773 NVADAADL
+2773 NVTDAEDF

-2816 ATANTIDQLNQHY
+2816 ATANTIDQLNRHY
-2829 TIDSSSRV
+2829 AINSNSRV

-2865 NEENRRDATTWLELV
+2865 NEASRRDAATWLELV
-2880 HQHRVTIWNSVPV
+2880 HQHQVTTWNSVPI

-2899 VVAENDTRSLP
+2899 VVAENDARPLP
-2910 FENVMLSGDWIG
+2910 FSQVMLSGDWIG

-2932 THSEIPLI
+2932 THSQIPLI

-2950 WSNSCEVRGD
+2950 WSNSCEVKGE
-2960 LPAHWASIPYG
+2960 LPEHWSSIPYG

-2978 YRVVDPFGRDCPDW
+2978 YRVVDPCGRDCPDW

-2999 GGVGLA
+2999 GGMGLA
-3005 SAYRGDETLTA
+3005 TAYRGDKKLTA
-3016 QRFVMANGKRWYRTG
+3016 QRFVMADGKRWYRTG
-3031 DLGRYWP
+3031 DRGRYWP

-3064 DAAMAQVEGLSRG
+3064 DAALAQVKGLSRG

-3091 FVKAPHAT
+3091 FVKEAQAT
-3099 LDAQAITAQLELQ
+3099 LDTQVITAQLEQQ

-3122 LELTAL
+3122 LELETL

-3135 IDRKQLAN
+3135 IDRKQLLN
-3143 EFIELELEQAEFEAP
+3143 EFMALELKQAEFEAP
-3158 EGELEQQL
+3158 EGELEEQL
-3166 AEIWQTLLKRAQIS
+3166 AKIWQSLLKRPQLS

-3204 QHIIPTSLSLTTLFS
+3204 QHIIPTSVSLTALFS
-3219 APSIASLAT
+3219 APSIVSFANA
-3228 VITHAWRELGG
+3228 ITQAWRDLSG
-3239 TTCDTDELFEE
+3239 TTSDTDELFEE
-3250 GTI
+3250 GTL